1 MKLKNIFS
9 AILCGAL
16 LLGSAACTDEVE
28 YNPASQVEGEG
39 LYLSDTGEETIDIEE
54 NATSL
59 TIPVYRTNSQGVFTA
74 HLASSVVD
82 EKGNPV
88 TDIFTVP
95 SEVTFQDGA
104 TVADL
109 TVGVDFNK
117 VEALAEYTLNLKI
130 LDDQLTPYS
139 NAECNYVISYAP
151 WTPWYYYS
159 TTDPGFYQQNSLWSY
174 GYDCPVYIRY
184 SLIDKLT
191 LQVGVPSPFSD
202 LDYIFYYTLNLRPE
216 YQYNPDGKAD
226 EDAEYLE
233 NLPAD
238 EMVDITKLKMS
249 YYVTS
254 NVINSTLS
262 SNVGDVWFGDAY
274 TVCTQ
279 VWGNTGAQAAEFMD
293 KLGYVRSVFNPV
305 KGRFDIQVL
314 AFTPD
319 GYYFQG
325 ASGMEYLQLPGNF
338 KEYTLALQYLGN
350 FVDRDEKECAVI
362 GVTRSADVAAY
373 AYKLIDHRI
382 TDEEA
387 ATLAQEIMSDPEA
400 ELITETGDI
409 TFTLPAEGSYAIVA
423 VGYDATSAAVCNT
436 YLNFKYQSVQKNQ
449 EWEDYGVC
457 EYTDGI
463 LDVFF
468 NDLLA
473 GKTWEVEVQR
483 HKTEPGVYRIV
494 KPYNYWRENYAVPLG
509 VGDMFPLSE
518 DRGFLVINAADPN
531 GVYLPLSLLGVG
543 IDENFAEDGATP
555 IIPGQLASY
564 SMAAYQM
571 ALDTPLTLEQC
582 KQYGLC
588 GKLEDGVITFPAE
601 TLIVVG
607 TGEYGSMWRTNYEGT
622 FRLDMSF
629 VEAQVPQAA
638 AANRPARLVGPLSK
652 IMKRPQAMGKL
663 QQSKLYNQQV
673 VSHDEIVKQA
683 LKQPVRR

>member
-9 AILCGAL
+9 AILCGTL

-28 YNPASQVEGEG
+28 YTPASQVEGEG
-39 LYLSDTGEETIDIEE
+39 LYLSDTGEETINIEE
-54 NATSL
+54 NATSI
-59 TIPVYRTNSQGVFTA
+59 TIPVYRTNDQGVFTA
-74 HLASSVVD
+74 QLSASVVD
-82 EKGNPV
+82 EDGNAV
-88 TDIFTVP
+88 TGVFTVP

-104 TVADL
+104 KVADL
-109 TVGVDFNK
+109 NVAVDFSK

-130 LDDQLTPYS
+130 LGDQTTPYS
-139 NAECNYVISYAP
+139 NSECNYILSYAP

-174 GYDCPVYIRY
+174 GYDCPVFIRY
-184 SLIDKLT
+184 SLIDKLQV
-191 LQVGVPSPFSD
+191 QVGVPSPFSD
-202 LDYIFYYTLNLRPE
+202 LDYEFAFSLNLRPE
-216 YQYNPDGKAD
+216 YQYNPDGKAN
-226 EDAEYLE
+226 EDAEYLN

-238 EMVDITKLKMS
+238 EPVDITKLKMS
-249 YYVTS
+249 YYITS

-262 SNVGDVWFGDAY
+262 SDVGDVWFGDAY

-279 VWGNTGAQAAEFMD
+279 VWGNTEAEAAAFMD

-338 KEYTLALQYLGN
+338 KEYSLSLQYLGN
-350 FVDRDEKECAVI
+350 FVDRDEKERAVI

-373 AYKLIDHRI
+373 AYKLVDHQI

-387 ATLAQEIMSDPEA
+387 ANIAQEIISDPEA

-409 TFTLPAEGSYAIVA
+409 SLQLPAEGRYAIVA

-436 YLNFKYQSVQKNQ
+436 YLNFKYTSVQVNQ

-457 EYTDGI
+457 EYTDG
-463 LDVFF
+463 LLSTFF
-468 NDLLA
+468 NDLLS

-518 DRGFLVINAADPN
+518 DRGSLVINAADPN
-531 GVYLPLSLLGVG
+531 GVYLPLSLLGFG
-543 IDENFAEDGATP
+543 IDENFGQEGGDP
-555 IIPGQLASY
+555 IIPGQLASF

-571 ALDTPLTLEQC
+571 SLDDPLTLEEC

-588 GKLEDGVITFPAE
+588 GKLEDGVITFPE
-601 TLIVVG
+601 QSLIIVG
-607 TGEYGSMWRTNYEGT
+607 TGEYGGMWKANYDGN

-629 VEAQVPQAA
+629 VEARVPQAA
-638 AANRPARLVGPLSK
+638 AANRPARLVGPLNQ
-652 IMKRPQAMGKL
+652 IMKRPQMMSRL
-663 QQSKLYNQQV
+663 QQGTLYDQKI
-673 VSHDEIVKQA
+673 VSHDDIVKQA